1 MRLSIDYK
9 KVGPR
14 FPQKLI
20 VAKWNAMLADYA
32 AACLTEGTP
41 CDIPQQVTA
50 EMMEVFEE
58 EFNLSLRKP
67 NRRFKVARHV
77 LAERLEI
84 FWINLFRVRKLCLL
98 CWGYDPEM
106 QNFDQSP
113 FHRNEAGRP
122 LDPINETE
130 FINQFIHL
138 T

>member
-9 KVGPR
+9 IVGPR
-14 FPQKLI
+14 FPQKI
-20 VAKWNAMLADYA
+20 VVAKWNALLADYA
-32 AACLTEGTP
+32 AACLTEGVP
-41 CDIPQQVTA
+41 CDIPQRITA
-50 EMMEVFEE
+50 EMVGAFEE

-84 FWINLFRVRKLCLL
+84 FWMNLFRVRKLCLL

-113 FHRNEAGRP
+113 FHRNEGGRP
-122 LDPINETE
+122 LDPINETDL
-130 FINQFIHL
+130 INSLI
-138 T
+138 